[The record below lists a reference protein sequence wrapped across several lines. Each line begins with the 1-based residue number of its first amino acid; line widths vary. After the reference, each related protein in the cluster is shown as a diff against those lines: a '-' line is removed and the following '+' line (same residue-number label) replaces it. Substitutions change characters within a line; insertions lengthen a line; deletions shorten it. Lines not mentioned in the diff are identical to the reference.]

1 MGFINPVLYESEYLP
16 ILFDPGRNVSLEHFF
31 SFKVLCGFLAL
42 LLTDNADANVLKDIT
57 NGSNPN
63 CGSSGFAAVPGWD
76 PVTGLGT
83 PDYPKLLKLF
93 MSLP

>member
-1 MGFINPVLYESEYLP
+1 MQSVKRYLSELIYVGFVNPVLYEHPE
-16 ILFDPGRNVSLEHFF
+16 
-31 SFKVLCGFLAL
+31 VLH
-42 LLTDNADANVLKDIT
+42 DIT

-63 CGSSGFAAVPGWD
+63 CGSSGFKTAPGWD

-83 PDYPKLLKLF
+83 PDYPKMLELF